1 VNLCLRNTVFFFTK
15 LQSFDHHTK
24 QLNAYINKY
33 IVLYFFNS
41 AFMPYLVHGYI
52 DGDAIDIELL
62 IWDIHFVVLAT
73 SVSTPLSKL
82 FDPMIFYKMFKR
94 WHITSFS
101 KGDCPYTQK
110 EANFWFEGHPFE
122 IADSC
127 TDKIKNFFTIL
138 LNSFSHFFTLENFN
152 FLIPLFTKMLTW
164 LEYCFWVL
172 GMLRLLLSAF

>member
-73 SVSTPLSKL
+73 SVSTPLAKL

-94 WHITSFS
+94 WHITSFTQ
-101 KGDCPYTQK
+101 GDCPYTQK

-127 TDKIKNFFTIL
+127 TGIN
-138 LNSFSHFFTLENFN
+138 N
-152 FLIPLFTKMLTW
+152 
-164 LEYCFWVL
+164 
-172 GMLRLLLSAF
+172 